1 MFISKA
7 NHPVFRCLLYNSFH
21 QMCEMYKHSHPKSE
35 FLSTS
40 ENNYLPFQKKAK
52 KTFGLMSKTKT
63 NRLENLY

>member
-1 MFISKA
+1 
-7 NHPVFRCLLYNSFH
+7 
-21 QMCEMYKHSHPKSE
+21 MCEMYKHSHPKSE